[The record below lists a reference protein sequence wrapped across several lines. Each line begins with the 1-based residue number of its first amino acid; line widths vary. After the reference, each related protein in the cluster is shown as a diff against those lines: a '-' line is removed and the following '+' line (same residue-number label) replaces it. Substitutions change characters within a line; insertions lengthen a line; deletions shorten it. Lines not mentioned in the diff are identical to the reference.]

1 MLKKSTFWLTLMLS
15 MLLPLVAACGP
26 NTSPVTTSPGV
37 STLPPGENVYVL
49 DGYAPQDT
57 AGTAQ
62 HIVAFHPGSSNP
74 TSLIS
79 LPTGLTSLD
88 HQKLYV
94 ATAKGS
100 QTTINV
106 INTQN
111 GATIRSI
118 VISGTYSTAAQGF
131 ASALASSDGH
141 WLALVQQRQ
150 HNNATTIALVDTQ
163 AGRLVK
169 TIQLNGDFDLDALSP
184 DGSSLYLLQ
193 NLSDGSGHYY
203 VKLYNVN
210 ENKLY
215 DYTIVDKTDIN
226 EKMTGVALVR
236 QMAGDGTSAYTLYTN
251 TSQNKAFV
259 HILPLDGEA
268 FPFARCVDL
277 PAGHSADLL
286 HYYTLTLSPD
296 GGTLYAV
303 NAALGVA
310 SLINLDNGGTSN
322 IFNDH
327 VVSTI
332 HFNPGKT
339 NSRSSDTSRMLYNGA
354 VLSPNGKMLYAVGM
368 NGIWAI
374 SAADLQAQRN
384 SVAHY
389 LTQQSFT
396 GIALSSDGHTLY
408 AVDPGRGITVFDT
421 TTKQVQQVI
430 QGPAHAPWGI
440 EWISN

>member
-1 MLKKSTFWLTLMLS
+1 MLKKSTFWLTLMLG
-15 MLLPLVAACGP
+15 MLLPLVAACGS
-26 NTSPVTTSPGV
+26 NTSPATTSSGV

-49 DGYAPQDT
+49 DGYAPQ
-57 AGTAQ
+57 GTGATPQ
-62 HIVAFHPGSSNP
+62 HIVAFHPGSTNP

-79 LPTGLTSLD
+79 LPVGLTSMD

-94 ATAKGS
+94 ATAKGG

-111 GATIRSI
+111 GVTIRAI
-118 VISGTYSTAAQGF
+118 VISGMYSTAGQGF

-163 AGRLVK
+163 VGRLVK

-193 NLSDGSGHYY
+193 KLSDGSGHYY

-210 ENKLY
+210 EGKLY
-215 DYTIVDKTDIN
+215 DNAIVDKTDIN
-226 EKMTGVALVR
+226 ERMTGVALVR
-236 QMAGDGTSAYTLYTN
+236 QVAADGTSAYTLYTN

-259 HILPLDGEA
+259 HILPLDGDA

-277 PAGHSADLL
+277 PTGNSADLL

-303 NAALGVA
+303 NTALGVA
-310 SLINLDNGGTSN
+310 SAIHLDNNGSSN
-322 IFNDH
+322 IFNDQ
-327 VVSTI
+327 VISTI
-332 HFNPGKT
+332 HFNPGKA
-339 NSRSSDTSRMLYNGA
+339 NSNSDTSRMLYNGA
-354 VLSPNGKMLYAVGM
+354 VLSPDGKMLYVVGM

-374 SAADLQAQRN
+374 NASDLQAQRN
-384 SVAHY
+384 SVVHY
-389 LTQQSFT
+389 LSQQSFT
-396 GIALSSDGHTLY
+396 GIALSSDGRALY
-408 AVDPGRGITVFDT
+408 AVDPGHGITVFDT

>member
-1 MLKKSTFWLTLMLS
+1 MLKKSTFWLILMLS
-15 MLLPLVAACGP
+15 MLLPLITACGP
-26 NTSPVTTSPGV
+26 NTSPVTTSSAV

-49 DGYAPQDT
+49 DGYAPQST
-57 AGTAQ
+57 AGTSQ
-62 HIVAFHPGSSNP
+62 HIVAFHSGSANP

-79 LPTGLTSLD
+79 LPTGLTSMD
-88 HQKLYV
+88 HHKLYV
-94 ATAKGS
+94 ATAKGG

-111 GATIRSI
+111 GTMLRSL
-118 VISGTYSTAAQGF
+118 VIPGTYSTAGQGF
-131 ASALASSDGH
+131 SKAVTSSDGH
-141 WLALVQQRQ
+141 WLALRQQGQ
-150 HNNATTIALVDTQ
+150 NNNATTIALIDTQ

-184 DGSSLYLLQ
+184 DGTSLYLLQ
-193 NLSDGSGHYY
+193 KLSDGSGHYY

-210 ENKLY
+210 ESKLY
-215 DYTIVDKTDIN
+215 DNAIVDKTEIN
-226 EKMTGVALVR
+226 ERMTGVALVR

-251 TSQNKAFV
+251 TSENEAFV

-277 PAGHSADLL
+277 PTGNSSNLL

-310 SLINLDNGGTSN
+310 SVIHLDNNGTSN
-322 IFNDH
+322 IFNDQ

-332 HFNPGKT
+332 HFNPGKANP
-339 NSRSSDTSRMLYNGA
+339 NSDASRMLYNGA
-354 VLSPNGKMLYAVGM
+354 VLSPDGKMLYAVGM

-374 SAADLQAQRN
+374 NASDLQVKRN
-384 SVAHY
+384 SVTQY
-389 LTQQSFT
+389 LPEKSFT
-396 GIALSSDGHTLY
+396 GIALSADGHTLY
-408 AVDPGRGITVFDT
+408 AVDPGHGITVFDT
-421 TTKQVQQVI
+421 ITKQVMQVI
-430 QGPAHAPWGI
+430 RGPAHAPWGI

>member
-1 MLKKSTFWLTLMLS
+1 MLKKSTFWLTLMLG
-15 MLLPLVAACGP
+15 MLLPLVTACGSK
-26 NTSPVTTSPGV
+26 TSPVTTSPGV

-49 DGYAPQDT
+49 DGYAPQGI
-57 AGTAQ
+57 AGTSQ
-62 HIVAFHPGSSNP
+62 HILAFHPGSTNP

-79 LPTGLTSLD
+79 LPTGLTSMD

-94 ATAKGS
+94 ATAKGG

-111 GATIRSI
+111 GATIRSM
-118 VISGTYSTAAQGF
+118 VISGTFSTAGQGF
-131 ASALASSDGH
+131 AGALVSSDGH
-141 WLALVQQRQ
+141 WLALVQQKQ
-150 HNNATTIALVDTQ
+150 NNNATTIALVDTQ
-163 AGRLVK
+163 AGRLAK
-169 TIQLNGDFDLDALSP
+169 TIQLHGNFDLDALSP

-193 NLSDGSGHYY
+193 KLNDGSGHYY

-226 EKMTGVALVR
+226 ERMTGVALVR

-277 PAGHSADLL
+277 PTGNSADLL

-322 IFNDH
+322 IFNDR

-339 NSRSSDTSRMLYNGA
+339 NSSTSDASRMLYNGA
-354 VLSPNGKMLYAVGM
+354 ALSPDGKMLYVVGM

-374 SAADLQAQRN
+374 NASDLQVQRN

-396 GIALSSDGHTLY
+396 GIGLSSDGRTLY
-408 AVDPGRGITVFDT
+408 AVDPGHGITVFDIT
-421 TTKQVQQVI
+421 TRQIQQVI
-430 QGPAHAPWGI
+430 QGPARAPWGI